1 SQMAEA
7 IAAKIIGKE
16 NVKSA
21 GTYSGVYGEPEGMA
35 LKDLSTIFK
44 TGYEHFDD
52 FLLFIKEKGY
62 DIGEN
67 KTKKVTSDMVD
78 WADIVIDMAED
89 PYDLEWLK
97 NSKKVT
103 HWELP
108 NDTGKCAENYEK
120 EIVDIEKLVHSHDSI
135 KAL

>member
-1 SQMAEA
+1 MAEA

-16 NVKSA
+16 NVRSA
-21 GTYSGVYGEPEGMA
+21 GTYSGVSGEPEGSA

-44 TGYEHFDD
+44 TGYESFDD
-52 FLLFIKEKGY
+52 FLLFMKERGY
-62 DIGEN
+62 DIGEK
-67 KTKKVTSDMVD
+67 KTKKVTKDMVD

-97 NSKKVT
+97 NSEKVT
-103 HWELP
+103 HWEVV
-108 NDTGKCAENYEK
+108 NDCRKCAEDYNK
-120 EIVDIEKLVHSHDSI
+120 ELMEIEKLVHSHDST